1 MPPDYGTRFDAASF
15 FILKSSQIFL
25 CFSQQGIDFSHGEGE
40 ELSAD
45 LVQFFKRG
53 FEARQKLF
61 YKPAFFFTCGRMQS
75 DAPSE
80 MRELLRQPVVFDR
93 SGAAGGAVLN
103 IRQPLQPFRGARPS
117 IERIYRFPCN
127 GFLFPCICAYSCA
140 GFQCSA

>member
-1 MPPDYGTRFDAASF
+1 MPPDYGTRFYAASF
-15 FILKSSQIFL
+15 FIFKSSQIFL

-75 DAPSE
+75 DAPPKCASFCAS
-80 MRELLRQPVVFDR
+80 LSSLT
-93 SGAAGGAVLN
+93 GAV
-103 IRQPLQPFRGARPS
+103 QPAV
-117 IERIYRFPCN
+117 RF
-127 GFLFPCICAYSCA
+127 
-140 GFQCSA
+140 